1 MVARQF
7 GIAAVVGDENIEIDV
22 AAKKVTITR
31 ADGSKQVLKEGNIGS
46 LDGTGEKG
54 RGQIFIGEIKTVP
67 SFVTTA
73 QYKESLKLVRDAISQ
88 LEEWKKNITGE
99 QAEALRREYDKHI
112 KIYREHIAKYEQAQ
126 LTQDERDFYRQYQAL
141 NQMANKI
148 RKERGGLGVGGNAEK
163 PLDVLNAVLNG
174 AENFGLVRTEHMFSG
189 DGRELKVQKMILAK
203 TKQKREEALKELLP
217 LQQVDFEQI
226 FIFADGRPVTIRL
239 IDPRY
244 MNFYLKKKR
253 RSRNWQML

>member
-1 MVARQF
+1 MR
-7 GIAAVVGDENIEIDV
+7 
-22 AAKKVTITR
+22 
-31 ADGSKQVLKEGNIGS
+31 
-46 LDGTGEKG
+46 LDSWRSG
-54 RGQIFIGEIKTVP
+54 R
-67 SFVTTA
+67 
-73 QYKESLKLVRDAISQ
+73 
-88 LEEWKKNITGE
+88 KNITGE
-99 QAEALRREYDKHI
+99 HSGALRREYDKHI

-126 LTQDERDFYRQYQAL
+126 LTQDEWDFYRQYQAL

-239 IDPRY
+239 IDPPLHE
-244 MNFYLKKKR
+244 FLPKKKR
-253 RSRNWQML
+253 RSRN

>member
-1 MVARQF
+1 M
-7 GIAAVVGDENIEIDV
+7 
-22 AAKKVTITR
+22 
-31 ADGSKQVLKEGNIGS
+31 S

-54 RGQIFIGEIKTVP
+54 RGQIFIGEIKTTP

-73 QYKESLKLVRDAISQ
+73 QYKESLNVVKNAVRQ

-99 QAEALRREYDKHI
+99 QAEVFRREYDKHI
-112 KIYREHIAKYEQAQ
+112 KIYQEHIAKYEQAQ
-126 LTQDERDFYRQYQAL
+126 LTQDEWDFYRQYQAL
-141 NQMANKI
+141 HQMANKV
-148 RKERGGLGVGGNAEK
+148 RKERGGLGVGGNAEN

-189 DGRELKVQKMILAK
+189 DGRELKFQKMILAK
-203 TKQKREEALKELLP
+203 TKQKREEALRELLP

-239 IDPRY
+239 IDPPLHE
-244 MNFYLKKKR
+244 FLPKKKR
-253 RSRNWQML
+253 RFRNWLML